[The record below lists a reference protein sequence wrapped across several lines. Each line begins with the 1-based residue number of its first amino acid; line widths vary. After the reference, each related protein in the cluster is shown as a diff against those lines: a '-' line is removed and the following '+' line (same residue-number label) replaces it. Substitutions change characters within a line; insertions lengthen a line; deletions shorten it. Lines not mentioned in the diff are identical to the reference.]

1 MKIVLASRNRKK
13 IGELKAI
20 LSKHFAE
27 IEILSLDDVGI
38 FDEIEENGQTFEEN
52 ALIKARVAATSG
64 MIGVGDDSGLT
75 VEYLGGEP
83 GIYSA
88 RYAARCNYAG
98 DHNDAANNEVLLQK
112 LNGVPTEQ
120 RSAAFVCTIACV
132 IPEGQPLS
140 GDPII
145 GTGYCPGEILFN
157 PRGNSGFGY
166 DPLFWFDPFGKTFA
180 EMSAEEKNAI
190 SHRGAAVR
198 SFAAAFNARIAEE
211 KEKLWKRYGL

>member
-20 LSKHFAE
+20 LSKFFAD

-38 FDEIEENGQTFEEN
+38 FGEIEEDGQTFEEN

-75 VEYLGGEP
+75 VDFLGGEP

-98 DHNDAANNEVLLQK
+98 EHNDAANNTVLLQK
-112 LNGVPTEQ
+112 LDGVPAEQ
-120 RSAAFVCTIACV
+120 RTAAFVCTIACV
-132 IPEGQPLS
+132 FPDGREVVVRGEAPGRILTEYIGEG
-140 GDPII
+140 
-145 GTGYCPGEILFN
+145 
-157 PRGNSGFGY
+157 GFGY
-166 DPLFWFDPFGKTFA
+166 DPLFYYEPLKKTFA
-180 EMSAEEKNAI
+180 SLTSEEKNAI
-190 SHRGAAVR
+190 SHRGRAV
-198 SFAAAFNARIAEE
+198 
-211 KEKLWKRYGL
+211 EKLAEALKH